1 MRVIITAIFTVAAF
15 ALQEFRYEAKAAP
28 KQTRLIKQSSQL
40 IENLDRQAHTTTA
53 PSSQNSPQ
61 SPNQSIRAINNI
73 VPDSTIPNNIFTP
86 HFQEIATSLAPGW
99 VMRLP
104 SYKLLDD
111 KLPEA
116 SKKYTLKIIQSSS
129 KPSLKI
135 NIFSCLQQDSSCLVG
150 TIITDFIS
158 NIEAEKELKEY
169 QKTAKSIIL
178 SYNIQGYLLEPE
190 KQNTP
195 SNFSHLIWRQDNQI
209 YKVSFRTQSQEK
221 LLAIVNSMV
230 EATPIRST
238 NSLNETSTPP
248 GKLQAEIEDSP
259 KNSLVIP
266 SRRPVLT
273 TAEQLRQGEIL
284 TTLRQRRF
292 LTPGGDRSDGLTDQP
307 TIGFSWGVTNNLEL
321 TLDAQTVDN
330 SGPLNQG
337 DFTAQRVNRDLI
349 TNRNGGTNFFQELT
363 LQAKQRLWQNEN
375 ATQALGGVFAVSVGN
390 GGRPFQFLNDNNDI
404 VASGKNQ
411 QTVFSLEL
419 PYTITHDEN
428 WQFTLS
434 PKIAFLPEDNALYL
448 TKPPLPNSGSFGTTF
463 GLAGGVSYKLN
474 SRLILWG
481 DAFVPF
487 TGNNTINRDTGLPS
501 RTVAYNA
508 GLRYLV
514 NPRLSTDLFVSNTL
528 GNTGALS
535 ILADKE
541 YTAIGFGVT
550 VLPGITSANL
560 RYPEHFRSTQQPP
573 PTTYAG
579 FSSLDGGT
587 VPQNQLLLS
596 LQGGGQGILSGIR
609 YGILDD
615 LEIGAFLDYVPGTI
629 DESLLGFSGKIR
641 YLHQADGDPFTFS
654 IAGTIARANNP
665 FVNFTENN
673 RNRFQELGLQK
684 AGFAFSNEKYEQ
696 GELFVVTIS
705 TPMHYQFP
713 GGSATW
719 LTPILGFVQRRGL
732 EIAGFNIGGSV
743 PLSKNLQAIAEVG
756 LDLAGKGNGFIGNQ
770 RETIIPWTVGLRWH
784 PGLLSDLQLEAYLTN
799 RLGSSPFDSLRVKA
813 DNETT
818 IGVGLLLPIQF

>member
-1 MRVIITAIFTVAAF
+1 MRVILTAIFTVTAF
-15 ALQEFRYEAKAAP
+15 ALQEFRYAAKAAP
-28 KQTRLIKQSSQL
+28 KQTSSIEQSSQL
-40 IENLDRQAHTTTA
+40 TENLERQVNTTTV
-53 PSSQNSPQ
+53 P
-61 SPNQSIRAINNI
+61 SPNQPEQVVNKI
-73 VPDSTIPNNIFTP
+73 VPNSTISNNIFTP
-86 HFQEIATSLAPGW
+86 HIQEIAVSLSPGQ

-104 SYKLLDD
+104 SHILLDD
-111 KLPEA
+111 DLPEES
-116 SKKYTLKIIQSSS
+116 SKYNIKVISSTS
-129 KPSLKI
+129 KPSLKV
-135 NIFSCLQQDSSCLVG
+135 NIFSCQQQNDACLIG
-150 TIITDFIS
+150 IINADFLF
-158 NIEAEKELKEY
+158 NIDIETELKPY
-169 QKTAKSIIL
+169 HKIAKSVIL
-178 SYNIQGYLLEPE
+178 SHNIQGYLLESTG
-190 KQNTP
+190 KNT
-195 SNFSHLIWRQDNQI
+195 SSSFSHLIWQQDNQI
-209 YKVSFRTQSQEK
+209 YKVSFRTKSQQE

-230 EATPIRST
+230 EATPISST
-238 NSLNETSTPP
+238 NSLNETIAQP
-248 GKLQAEIEDSP
+248 GKLQAQIEDSP
-259 KNSLVIP
+259 KSSLVIP

-284 TTLRQRRF
+284 TTIRQRRF
-292 LTPGGDRSDGLTDQP
+292 FTPGGDRGDGLTDQP
-307 TIGFSWGVTNNLEL
+307 TIGFSWGVTDNLEL
-321 TLDAQTVDN
+321 TFDAQTVDN
-330 SGPLNQG
+330 SGPITQG
-337 DFTAQRVNRDLI
+337 IFNAQRVNRDLV
-349 TNRNGGTNFFQELT
+349 TNRNAGTNFFQELT

-375 ATQALGGVFAVSVGN
+375 ATQALGGVIAVSIGY
-390 GGRPFQFLNDNNDI
+390 GGRPFQFLNANDEV

-419 PYTITHDEN
+419 PYTITPDEN

-434 PKIAFLPEDNALYL
+434 PKVAFLPEDNALYL

-501 RTVAYNA
+501 RTIAYNA
-508 GLRYLV
+508 GLRYVV

-528 GNTGALS
+528 GNTGPLS
-535 ILADKE
+535 IVADKE
-541 YTAIGFGVT
+541 YTAIGFGVN
-550 VLPGITSANL
+550 VLPGITSANR
-560 RYPEHFRSTQQPP
+560 RYPAHFGSTQQPP

-596 LQGGGQGILSGIR
+596 LQGGGQGILSSIR

-673 RNRFQELGLQK
+673 RNRFQELGLRK

-696 GELFVVTIS
+696 GELFVITLS
-705 TPMHYQFP
+705 TPIHYQFA

-732 EIAGFNIGGSV
+732 EIAGFNVGGSV
-743 PLSKNLQAIAEVG
+743 PLAKNLQAIAELG
-756 LDLAGKGNGFIGNQ
+756 FDLAGKGNGFNGDR

-784 PGLLSDLQLEAYLTN
+784 PGLLSGLQLEAYLTN

-813 DNETT
+813 DNETAV
-818 IGVGLLLPIQF
+818 GVGLLLPIQF